1 MDSTGHNDSAFQD
14 AAGSLSTNSAAGS
27 PPQEPGEKGVLSRV
41 FRNSTEVRA
50 GWRLLIFLSVF
61 IAASAILAFMG
72 RGFIRIS
79 THHFTPLTLAMGD
92 GVALLAALA
101 AAGVMAALEHRSF
114 YDYGLPWRSAFQ
126 AQFWFGAV
134 WGWAALT
141 LLLLLIRLYRGFD
154 FGGPALHSWR
164 AVFYYATVWALAFL
178 VVGFFEEFF
187 FRGYALY
194 TLASGIGFWPAA
206 VALSL
211 VFGAVHLHNPGEDWM
226 GGLTAGLIGFF
237 LCFTVRRTGNLWFA
251 IGLHAVWDYFETF
264 VYSVPDSGFVPQG
277 HLLDSSL
284 HGSKWLTG
292 GSVGPEASLFVF
304 IVVVNLFVVFNLLYP
319 KARYPGIATSPEL
332 VAAGSS
338 GFGSAQQ

>member
-1 MDSTGHNDSAFQD
+1 V
-14 AAGSLSTNSAAGS
+14 GS
-27 PPQEPGEKGVLSRV
+27 PPQEPERKSALSRI
-41 FRNSTEVRA
+41 FLNSTEFRA

-61 IAASAILAFMG
+61 IAATAILAFMG
-72 RGFIRIS
+72 RGFIGIS
-79 THHFTPLTLAMGD
+79 THHFTPLTLAEGD
-92 GVALLAALA
+92 GLTLVAALG

-114 YDYGLPWRSAFQ
+114 SVYGLPWRSAFQ

-164 AVFYYATVWALAFL
+164 AAFYFATVWALAFL

-206 VALSL
+206 VVLSL
-211 VFGAVHLHNPGEDWM
+211 AFGAVHLHNPGEDWM

-284 HGSKWLTG
+284 HGPKWLTG

-304 IVVVNLFVVFNLLYP
+304 IVLVNLFVVFNLLYP
-319 KARYPGIATSPEL
+319 KVRYPETVILPEP
-332 VAAGSS
+332 VAS
-338 GFGSAQQ
+338 GGGFDALRNKRQENSEA